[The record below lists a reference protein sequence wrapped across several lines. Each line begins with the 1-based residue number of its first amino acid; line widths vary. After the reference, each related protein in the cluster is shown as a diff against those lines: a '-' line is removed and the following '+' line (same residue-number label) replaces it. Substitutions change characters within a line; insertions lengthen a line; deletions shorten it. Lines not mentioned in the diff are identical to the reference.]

1 MARNKKITF
10 ILIIVTILSILTF
23 LSVWLFS
30 YREIISGNLGNPN
43 IQAALL
49 RIFKRRLIQMTAIS
63 VSVVLI
69 ALSSL
74 SFQTITNNRILT
86 PSILGFDSIFVI
98 TQTLLVA
105 FLGGLSIYV
114 ANANINFIITTLLM
128 IGIVTLMFL
137 SILRKNKNNI
147 ILLLLLGL
155 VITSLAGSI
164 TNFVQAFMNP
174 DDFQSVVSLTNVN
187 IHAINEKLVVV
198 SLPIMLIVIVLFAL
212 ENKYYDVM
220 ALGEDHAINLGVNYN
235 SKVIKSIIY
244 ITISMAVSTA
254 LIGPLSFL
262 GLIVVNSA
270 KELYKTNKH
279 KTLMIVSS
287 LLAISIILGGQVI
300 LELLKVKT
308 PVTVLVNLIGGLYLI
323 YILVKENIK

>member
-1 MARNKKITF
+1 
-10 ILIIVTILSILTF
+10 
-23 LSVWLFS
+23 
-30 YREIISGNLGNPN
+30 
-43 IQAALL
+43 
-49 RIFKRRLIQMTAIS
+49 
-63 VSVVLI
+63 
-69 ALSSL
+69 
-74 SFQTITNNRILT
+74 
-86 PSILGFDSIFVI
+86 
-98 TQTLLVA
+98 
-105 FLGGLSIYV
+105 
-114 ANANINFIITTLLM
+114 
-128 IGIVTLMFL
+128 
-137 SILRKNKNNI
+137 
-147 ILLLLLGL
+147 LLLLGL

-198 SLPIMLIVIVLFAL
+198 SLPIMLIIIVLFAL

-235 SKVIKSIIY
+235 SKVIKSIVY

-287 LLAISIILGGQVI
+287 LLAISI
-300 LELLKVKT
+300 
-308 PVTVLVNLIGGLYLI
+308 
-323 YILVKENIK
+323 